1 MMRVWIV
8 MLNIRF
14 LRKAHTGMM
23 VVVNFRAGGLEVF
36 FLATIM
42 ICWVND

>member
-1 MMRVWIV
+1 

-14 LRKAHTGMM
+14 LRKAYTVMM
-23 VVVNFRAGGLEVF
+23 VVINFRTGGLEVF

-42 ICWVND
+42 ICWVNN